1 MSPRKSFLSTIFF
14 WNGIINPKKK
24 TGVLIRIFQFMINK
38 SWKGQ
43 FFFVVLDLPG
53 YLY

>member
-24 TGVLIRIFQFMINK
+24 NWCFNKDFSIYDQQVLEGAIFFC
-38 SWKGQ
+38 G
-43 FFFVVLDLPG
+43 P
-53 YLY
+53 